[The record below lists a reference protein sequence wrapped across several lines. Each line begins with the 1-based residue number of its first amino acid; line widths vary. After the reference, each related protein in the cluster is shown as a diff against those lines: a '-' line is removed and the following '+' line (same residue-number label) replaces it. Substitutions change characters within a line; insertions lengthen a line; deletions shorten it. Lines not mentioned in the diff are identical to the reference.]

1 MLLCLFLYANESCD
15 FRVIFDH
22 AQSSARES
30 VTKRKRYLFIFFFIS
45 IDPSLETVILCKQT
59 NIYSG
64 FWIKK
69 LPSSSKSGLFQ
80 YPNFFTLIQT
90 LLLFAGVNCATYF
103 FETKC
108 SCA

>member
-1 MLLCLFLYANESCD
+1 MLRAVSEEASQNGSVICL
-15 FRVIFDH
+15 
-22 AQSSARES
+22 
-30 VTKRKRYLFIFFFIS
+30 FFFIS

-90 LLLFAGVNCATYF
+90 LLLFAGVNSTTYF
-103 FETKC
+103 FGTKC